1 MRQNPCRYCSS
12 STEYNGKHYMSLSN
26 EKCVKC
32 KHIVEHKN
40 YLKQKRMFEEGEPIT
55 TLDELLKQTWVI
67 WHHSTKHI
75 EVIKNN
81 TINTVL
87 RWLEIGAIRKAVRR
101 NIDET

>member
-12 STEYNGKHYMSLSN
+12 STEYNGKHYMSFSN
-26 EKCVKC
+26 EKCAKC
-32 KHIVEHKN
+32 KHIIEHKK
-40 YLKQKRMFEEGEPIT
+40 YLEQKRMFEEGELIT
-55 TLDELLKQTWVI
+55 TIDELLKQTWVI
-67 WHHSTKHI
+67 WYHSTRHI

-87 RWLEIGAIRKAVRR
+87 KWLEVGAIRKAIRR